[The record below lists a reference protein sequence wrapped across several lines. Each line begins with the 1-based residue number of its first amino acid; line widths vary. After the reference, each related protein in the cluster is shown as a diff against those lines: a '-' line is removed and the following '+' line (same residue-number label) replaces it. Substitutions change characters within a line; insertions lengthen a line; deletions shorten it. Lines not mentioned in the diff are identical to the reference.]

1 MPDHPTTDNILTSD
15 KILTNDKAPT
25 AGHCDNLHTLL
36 QLPSTTEQQVL
47 RSFLCFDYGLGRIG
61 VAKGQTFIKTASPL
75 MPLKAKDGQPNWD
88 QVAQLVKEW
97 QPDAFVVGLPL
108 NMDGSLSD
116 MGTRAIK
123 FAKRL
128 HGRFGKP
135 YFLCD
140 ERLSSRAAKEQVIEQ
155 QGYTDFG
162 QHSVDGLAAQ
172 LILETFFSQLI

>member
-1 MPDHPTTDNILTSD
+1 MPDQSTTDKGLSSSQ
-15 KILTNDKAPT
+15 
-25 AGHCDNLHTLL
+25 CDNLQTLL
-36 QLPSTTEQQVL
+36 QLPTLTEQQTL
-47 RSFLCFDYGLGRIG
+47 QSFLCFDYGLGRIG
-61 VAKGQTFIKTASPL
+61 VAKGQTLIKTASPL
-75 MPLKAKDGQPNWD
+75 APLKAKDGQPNWD

-128 HGRFGKP
+128 HGRFGKA

-140 ERLSSRAAKEQVIEQ
+140 ERLSSREAKEQVIEQ

-162 QHSVDGLAAQ
+162 QHSIDGLAAQ
-172 LILETFFSQLI
+172 LILETFFSQLT